1 MENKRLKK
9 LMKVL
14 RTLVYITFCCNLLAL
29 LAVPMLV
36 LLSPKGAVEAG
47 IEGVLRFLGLAAADP
62 EGIYIPVTVFL
73 FLSWWGVWQ
82 TAYDAVLT
90 VFLLVCGSCTAFILW
105 QAVRVLEVM
114 LRGSPFVRENALRLR
129 RAAAG
134 CFVISVAALCR
145 TVWSFFYYQSLES
158 LLTYNFLFCP
168 LFFMGGLLFL
178 VMSALFQQ
186 AAEMREEQEL
196 TI

>member
-47 IEGVLRFLGLAAADP
+47 
-62 EGIYIPVTVFL
+62 
-73 FLSWWGVWQ
+73 
-82 TAYDAVLT
+82 
-90 VFLLVCGSCTAFILW
+90 
-105 QAVRVLEVM
+105 
-114 LRGSPFVRENALRLR
+114 
-129 RAAAG
+129 G
-134 CFVISVAALCR
+134 C
-145 TVWSFFYYQSLES
+145 
-158 LLTYNFLFCP
+158 
-168 LFFMGGLLFL
+168 GLLFL

-196 TI
+196 TVRGEGLGCRSL

>member
-1 MENKRLKK
+1 MENKRLKR

-29 LAVPMLV
+29 LAV
-36 LLSPKGAVEAG
+36 
-47 IEGVLRFLGLAAADP
+47 LA
-62 EGIYIPVTVFL
+62 
-73 FLSWWGVWQ
+73 
-82 TAYDAVLT
+82 
-90 VFLLVCGSCTAFILW
+90 VFLLVCGSYTAFILW
-105 QAVRVLEVM
+105 QA
-114 LRGSPFVRENALRLR
+114 
-129 RAAAG
+129 G
-134 CFVISVAALCR
+134 CFVISIAALCR
-145 TVWSFFYYQSLES
+145 TVWGFFYYQSLEP
-158 LLTYNFLFCP
+158 LLTYNFLFCL